1 MTSNEL
7 YKINNDISNIKN
19 DIVKTIKKEDGIRFR
34 IFKDAIEDKHSFPY
48 YYRKYEDYIINN
60 KNDDIENDKVKSI
73 AEHMNIGDSNNY
85 YYVVSLYLEIF
96 NEDCEK
102 IVDIRRERRLLEVK
116 YDEMIKIKEELEI
129 EIINNNSKKEFIK
142 KVIMIII
149 IYLISTTV
157 YIQWTMKK

>member
-1 MTSNEL
+1 
-7 YKINNDISNIKN
+7 
-19 DIVKTIKKEDGIRFR
+19 
-34 IFKDAIEDKHSFPY
+34 
-48 YYRKYEDYIINN
+48 
-60 KNDDIENDKVKSI
+60 
-73 AEHMNIGDSNNY
+73 
-85 YYVVSLYLEIF
+85 LEIF

-149 IYLISTTV
+149 IYLISTAV